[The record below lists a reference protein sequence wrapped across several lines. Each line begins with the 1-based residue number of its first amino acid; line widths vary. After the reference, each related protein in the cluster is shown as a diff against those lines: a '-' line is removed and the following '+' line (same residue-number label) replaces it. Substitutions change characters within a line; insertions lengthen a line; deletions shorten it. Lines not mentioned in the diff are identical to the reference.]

1 MARRLPSRNRKKRAK
16 VPRDASPRRLSPI
29 TLVIVVALVALGA
42 AGYFLLPQ
50 EAPAAAATIPAP
62 PPVITQDEPNV
73 RVAPVPAEE
82 APANLTENT
91 AVPEEVPLEPVA
103 PKNTFS
109 IPITRA
115 GMTSDPMAYYM
126 QLARTPVKRSA
137 TRPSQP
143 TVPLP
148 KFDAPPEEPWIARWV
163 EEEKVR
169 YVAFVAGKQPGAIVA
184 TRDGEVVAFA
194 GPFPGTPEVR
204 ITRITP
210 KSLFLAANGHT
221 VEVKK

>member
-1 MARRLPSRNRKKRAK
+1 MARRLPSRSRKKRAK
-16 VPRDASPRRLSPI
+16 VPQDASPRRLSPI
-29 TLVIVVALVALGA
+29 TLVILAALVALGA

-50 EAPAAAATIPAP
+50 ETPAAATTIPAP
-62 PPVITQDEPNV
+62 PPVITQDEPSV
-73 RVAPVPAEE
+73 RVAVSAEEEPENPAES
-82 APANLTENT
+82 A
-91 AVPEEVPLEPVA
+91 AVPEEVPLEPA
-103 PKNTFS
+103 TPKNTFS

-115 GMTSDPMAYYM
+115 RIANDPMAYYM
-126 QLARTPVKRSA
+126 QLARAPAKRSEP
-137 TRPSQP
+137 RPSQP

-184 TRDGEVVAFA
+184 TRDGEIVAFA

-204 ITRITP
+204 ITHITP
-210 KSLFLAANGHT
+210 KSLFLAAKGHT